1 MNFHLDMVYVVS
13 GLAVGILVGLTGVGG
28 GSLMTPLLTAVFGV
42 PATTAVGTDLAFAA
56 ITKGA
61 GTAVHRL
68 QNTVNWR
75 IVGLLAAGSLPAA
88 VMITLILHALDL
100 QGAGKGSSLDQF
112 IRWSIAVCVL
122 LTVGVLLF
130 KTRIVNWL
138 EAHPGRQ
145 LQGRARDLSTI
156 VAGFIIGALVTI
168 SSIGAGAIGAMVLIM
183 LYPKLK
189 ASEIAGTDIAHAVP
203 LTAVAAIGHY
213 SLGTLDFSLLSALL
227 LGSIPGI
234 TVGSYL
240 SRAIPEKWLRGVLA
254 TTLTAVA
261 AKLVM

>member
-1 MNFHLDMVYVVS
+1 MPFELNSVYIFS

-28 GSLMTPLLTAVFGV
+28 GSLMTPLLTAVFGI

-61 GTAVHRL
+61 GTLVHRI

-75 IVGLLAAGSLPAA
+75 IVGLLASGSLPAA
-88 VMITLILHALDL
+88 ILITIVLHAL
-100 QGAGKGSSLDQF
+100 GAEASTKGSPMDVF
-112 IRWSIAVCVL
+112 IRWSIAICVM

-130 KTRIVNWL
+130 KGKIVHWL
-138 EAHPGRQ
+138 ETHPQYQLEGRK
-145 LQGRARDLSTI
+145 RD
-156 VAGFIIGALVTI
+156 VATVISGFAIGALVTI
-168 SSIGAGAIGAMVLIM
+168 SSIGAGAIGATVLIM
-183 LYPKLK
+183 LYPKLR
-189 ASEIAGTDIAHAVP
+189 AADIAGTDIAHAVP

-213 SLGTLDFSLLSALL
+213 SLGTLDFALL
-227 LGSIPGI
+227 GALLIGSIPGI

-240 SRAIPEKWLRGVLA
+240 SRAVPEKFLRGVLA